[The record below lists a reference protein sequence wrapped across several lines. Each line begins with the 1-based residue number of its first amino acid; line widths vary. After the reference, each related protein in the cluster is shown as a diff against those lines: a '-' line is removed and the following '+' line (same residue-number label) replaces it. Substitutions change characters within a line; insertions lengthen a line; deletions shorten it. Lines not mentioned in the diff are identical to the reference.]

1 MARRTP
7 GVASLYRQVYGHLRA
22 VVTEG
27 RADPA
32 DPLPSEPA
40 LAERYKV
47 SRVTVRRTL
56 EMLEAEGL
64 VRRVRGVG
72 TFPVQREPANDR
84 GNIGGA
90 LDSLLSYERTT
101 TVENLEWRLAAPSAD
116 AAAGLGPD
124 KCLRIVRVRL
134 YRGTPISL
142 TTLHVPKQ
150 HAKRLDRARAG
161 DEPIVAILE
170 REGIAAARA
179 EQTLTAVAADAL
191 AAAHLRVAAGAPL
204 VAMKRLMLT
213 AARAPVLHQTSLYAP
228 ERFEYRMSL
237 ARGSLDS
244 AARWTPIA

>member
-1 MARRTP
+1 MARRAP

-27 RADPA
+27 GADF
-32 DPLPSEPA
+32 DSPLPSEPA

-72 TFPVQREPANDR
+72 TFPIPRAPANDR
-84 GNIGGA
+84 ENIGGL

-101 TVENLEWRLAAPSAD
+101 TVADLEWRVTDPSPD
-116 AAAGLGPD
+116 AAAGLGPF
-124 KCLRIVRVRL
+124 KALRIVRVRL

-142 TTLHVPKQ
+142 TTLHVPKR
-150 HAKRLDRARAG
+150 HAGLLDRATAG
-161 DEPIVAILE
+161 HEPIVSILD
-170 REGIAAARA
+170 RKGVNAVRA
-179 EQTLTAVAADAL
+179 EQAITAVAADAR
-191 AAAHLRVAAGAPL
+191 AAEHLGVKPGAPL
-204 VAMKRLMLT
+204 VAMKRLMIT
-213 AARAPVLHQTSLYAP
+213 ALQEPVLHQTSLYAP
-228 ERFEYRMSL
+228 DLFEYRMSL
-237 ARGSLDS
+237 ARGSLES

>member
-1 MARRTP
+1 VVKRTP

-27 RADPA
+27 DADPA
-32 DPLPSEPA
+32 APLPSEPA

-47 SRVTVRRTL
+47 SRVTVRKTL
-56 EMLEAEGL
+56 ELLEAEGL
-64 VRRVRGVG
+64 VKRVRGVG
-72 TFPVQREPANDR
+72 TFPTPREAANDR
-84 GNIGGA
+84 GNIGGV

-101 TVENLEWRLAAPSAD
+101 TVQNLDWRLTEPSTD
-116 AAAGLGPD
+116 AAAGLGKD

-142 TTLHVPKQ
+142 TTLHVPKTY
-150 HAKRLDRARAG
+150 ARLLDAASAG
-161 DEPIVAILE
+161 NEPIVSILD
-170 REGIAAARA
+170 RKGIAAARA
-179 EQTLTAVAADAL
+179 EQTITAVAADSL
-191 AAAHLRVAAGAPL
+191 AAEHLRVAPGSPL

-213 AARAPVLHQTSLYAP
+213 EARAPVLHQTSLYAP